1 MTQLKRV
8 KRENEELKDLT
19 SQLFARIDDLSD
31 GLTQMLEVSTMP
43 PDPKLAVEFYDA
55 KHTAQSVLRGATS
68 ANSEREVVALHRFE
82 GFCDG
87 EG

>member
-1 MTQLKRV
+1 MSKLK
-8 KRENEELKDLT
+8 KRNEELLDLT
-19 SQLFARIDDLSD
+19 SQLFARIDDLADS
-31 GLTQMLEVSTMP
+31 LTQMLEVSTMP
-43 PDPKLAVEFYDA
+43 PDPKLAVEFFEA

-68 ANSEREVVALHRFE
+68 TNSEREVVALHRFE